1 MNQNETVFNRSFILM
16 LCTSFLLFLSIT
28 MISPII
34 ASYAVSLN
42 VSGGLV
48 GFLAGVFSISSL
60 IIRPICGKAVDLKN
74 KKKILMGS
82 YFVVFVALTGYAFS
96 TSVQLLFFFR
106 ILHGLGW
113 GFASTTSM
121 TVAIDALPQKR
132 IAAGIGFYAMMQTTA
147 TAIAPMVGLY
157 VAGRYGF
164 RATYLCAALMALLG
178 LVMTPF
184 AMTTPPKNSHLK
196 LLKSIKFRELIEK
209 KAILPALLTCCNA
222 MTGAAIGTFLAL
234 YARKLGISGIGLYFT
249 INAAAMLI
257 SRPILGNL
265 TERYGLTKI
274 IIPCEILIAI
284 SVIGLAVLTNLTGI
298 LAVAVFM
305 GIGMSGASPALIAAC
320 INSTT
325 KDKRGVATSTSYVGL
340 DSGLFLGA
348 FIAGL
353 LVNWVGYSGAFSFFA
368 IPIIATTAVYAI
380 SKSMNSKIQ
389 QDFQHSNQE

>member
-1 MNQNETVFNRSFILM
+1 MIQNETVFNRSFNLM

-28 MISPII
+28 MISPIM

-48 GFLAGVFSISSL
+48 GFLAGIFSMSSL

-74 KKKILMGS
+74 KKKILMGAYS
-82 YFVVFVALTGYAFS
+82 VVFVALVGYAFS

-132 IAAGIGFYAMMQTTA
+132 IASGIGFYAMMQTTA
-147 TAIAPMVGLY
+147 TAIAPMIGLY
-157 VAGRYGF
+157 IAGLYGY

-178 LVMTPF
+178 LMMTPF

-196 LLKSIKFRELIEK
+196 LLKSIRFHELIEE
-209 KAILPALLTCCNA
+209 KAVLPALLTCCNA

-234 YARKLGISGIGLYFT
+234 YANKLGVSGIGLYFT
-249 INAAAMLI
+249 TNAAAMLV

-265 TERYGLTKI
+265 TERYGLTRVI
-274 IIPCEILIAI
+274 VPCEILIAI
-284 SVIGLAVLTNLTGI
+284 SVIGLAVSTNLTGI

-325 KDKRGVATSTSYVGL
+325 KEKRGVATSTSYVGL

-353 LVNWVGYSGAFSFFA
+353 LVTWVGYSGAFSFFA
-368 IPIIATTAVYAI
+368 LPIIATTTAYAF
-380 SKSMNSKIQ
+380 SKKASSKIDQ
-389 QDFQHSNQE
+389 ATIESDLV